1 MNASIHL
8 LRKVVPA
15 TVHLRA
21 EIADDHPSAE
31 ILGTERAGTGTVVA
45 PWGLVVTAHYLLIG
59 SKTIEVT
66 LEEGETQIGEV
77 VGIDYASGLG
87 VVKIND
93 PPKARIAIRSLDE
106 VQPGEEAFLV
116 ASVADGRR
124 VDSGAVSSIDVFE
137 AFWEYL
143 LERAIT
149 VTVQNPGLGGGPLLD
164 THGRMIGVVA
174 LSLAEVGK
182 FTLAVPASLAT
193 PVLDEVARTGR
204 YVTAAARAWLGIT
217 CYALR
222 DHVVLAGVVPD
233 SPAARAGLEPGDVV
247 LAIDGAQVQD
257 RRALYERIWRRR
269 SGDPIRLRVFR
280 SNATRDIEIVAG
292 TIEKFFANP

>member
-1 MNASIHL
+1 LNASVHL

-21 EIADDHPSAE
+21 EIAESHPSAE

-45 PWGLVVTAHYLLIG
+45 PSGLVLTAHYLVIG

-66 LEEGETQIGEV
+66 LDDGETQLGEV

-87 VVKIND
+87 VVKLRD
-93 PPKARIAIRSLDE
+93 GPQAHVAIRAIDD
-106 VQPGEEAFLV
+106 VQLGEEAFLV

-124 VDSGAVSSIDVFE
+124 VDAGAVSSIDAFE

-164 THGRMIGVVA
+164 SHGRMIGVVA

-182 FTLAVPASLAT
+182 FTLAVPASLAN
-193 PVLDEVARTGR
+193 PLLDEVARTGR
-204 YVTAAARAWLGIT
+204 YVATSPRAWIGIT

-222 DHVVLAGVVPD
+222 EHVVLAGVVTD
-233 SPAARAGLEPGDVV
+233 SPAAQAGLEPGDVV
-247 LAIDGAQVQD
+247 LAIDGTEVRD
-257 RRALYERIWRRR
+257 RRTLYEQIWRHGT
-269 SGDPIRLRVFR
+269 GDRMRLRLFR
-280 SNATRDIEIVAG
+280 TNQVREVEIVAG
-292 TIEKFFANP
+292 NIEAFFA

>member
-1 MNASIHL
+1 MNASLHL

-21 EIADDHPSAE
+21 EIADSHPSAE

-59 SKTIEVT
+59 SKAIEVT
-66 LEEGETQIGEV
+66 LDDGETQIGDV
-77 VGIDYASGLG
+77 VGIDYVSGLG
-87 VVKIND
+87 VVKLNEQ
-93 PPKARIAIRSLDE
+93 PRTGVGIRSIDD
-106 VQPGEEAFLV
+106 VRVGEEAFLV

-124 VDSGAVSSIDVFE
+124 VDAGAVSSIDAFE

-143 LERAIT
+143 LDRAIT

-164 THGRMIGVVA
+164 SLGRMIGVVA

-182 FTLAVPASLAT
+182 FTLAVPASLVN
-193 PVLDEVARTGR
+193 PVLDEVARSGR
-204 YVTAAARAWLGIT
+204 YQAAAPRAWVGLT

-247 LAIDGAQVQD
+247 LAIDGSEVHD
-257 RRALYERIWRRR
+257 RRTLYEHIWRHAT
-269 SGDPIRLRVFR
+269 GDPIRLIVFR
-280 SNATRDIEIVAG
+280 TNERRAVEIVASN
-292 TIEKFFANP
+292 IETFFS

>member
-1 MNASIHL
+1 LNASVHL

-21 EIADDHPSAE
+21 EVPEDHPSAE
-31 ILGTERAGTGTVVA
+31 ILGTERAGTGTIVA
-45 PWGLVVTAHYLLIG
+45 PSGLILSAHYLLIG
-59 SKTIEVT
+59 SKTVEVT
-66 LEEGETQIGEV
+66 LEEGDTRIGEV

-93 PPKARIAIRSLDE
+93 RTPAGVAIRALDD
-106 VQPGEEAFLV
+106 VHAGEEAFVV
-116 ASVADGRR
+116 ASVTDGRR
-124 VDSGAVSSIDVFE
+124 VDAGAVSSIDAFE

-164 THGRMIGVVA
+164 ACGRMIGVVA

-182 FTLAVPASLAT
+182 LTLAVPASLAE
-193 PVLDEVARTGR
+193 PMLDQVERTGGF
-204 YVTAAARAWLGIT
+204 VPPSPRAWIGIT

-222 DHVVLAGVVPD
+222 EHVVLAGVLPG
-233 SPAARAGLEPGDVV
+233 SPAERAGLEAGDVV
-247 LAIDGAQVQD
+247 LAVEGTQVQD
-257 RRALYERIWRRR
+257 RRALYERIWDRAT
-269 SGDPIRLRVFR
+269 GDPVRLRVFR
-280 SNATRDIEIVAG
+280 TSAVREVEIVPD
-292 TIEKFFANP
+292 TIERYFQ

>member
-1 MNASIHL
+1 MNASVHL

-21 EIADDHPSAE
+21 EVAEDHPSGE

-45 PWGLVVTAHYLLIG
+45 PSGLILSAHYLLIG
-59 SKTIEVT
+59 SKTVEVT
-66 LEEGETQIGEV
+66 FEEGDTRIGDV

-87 VVKIND
+87 VVKLNERAG
-93 PPKARIAIRSLDE
+93 PGLPIRSIDD
-106 VQPGEEAFLV
+106 VRAGEEAFLV

-124 VDSGAVSSIDVFE
+124 VDAGAVSSIDAFE

-164 THGRMIGVVA
+164 AHGRMIGVVA

-182 FTLAVPASLAT
+182 LTLAVPASLAE
-193 PVLDEVARTGR
+193 PMLEQVERTGR
-204 YVTAAARAWLGIT
+204 YVAPAPRAWIGIT

-222 DHVVLAGVVPD
+222 EHVVLAGVLPG
-233 SPAARAGLEPGDVV
+233 SPAADAGLEAGDVV
-247 LAIDGAQVQD
+247 LAVDGEQVQD
-257 RRALYERIWRRR
+257 RRALYERIWQRNG
-269 SGDPIRLRVFR
+269 GDPVRLRVFR
-280 SNATRDIEIVAG
+280 TNAVREVEIVAG
-292 TIEKFFANP
+292 SIERYFQ

>member
-1 MNASIHL
+1 LNASVHL

-21 EIADDHPSAE
+21 EVAEDHPSAE
-31 ILGTERAGTGTVVA
+31 ILGTERAGTGTIVA
-45 PWGLVVTAHYLLIG
+45 PTGLILSAHYLLIG
-59 SKTIEVT
+59 SKTVEVT
-66 LEEGETQIGEV
+66 LEEGDTRVGDV

-93 PPKARIAIRSLDE
+93 RAPAGVAIRALDD
-106 VQPGEEAFLV
+106 VRAGEEAFLV
-116 ASVADGRR
+116 ASVTDGRR
-124 VDSGAVSSIDVFE
+124 VDAGAVSSIDAFE

-164 THGRMIGVVA
+164 ASGRMIGVVA

-182 FTLAVPASLAT
+182 LTLAVPASLAE
-193 PVLDEVARTGR
+193 PMLRQVERSGRFVAPSP
-204 YVTAAARAWLGIT
+204 RAWIGIT

-222 DHVVLAGVVPD
+222 EHVVLAGVLPG
-233 SPAARAGLEPGDVV
+233 SPAERAGLEAGDVV
-247 LAIDGAQVQD
+247 LTVDGTQVQD
-257 RRALYERIWRRR
+257 RRTLYECIWARPA
-269 SGDPIRLRVFR
+269 GDPVRLQVFR
-280 SNATRDIEIVAG
+280 TNAVREVEIVSG
-292 TIEKFFANP
+292 TIERYFQ